1 MSEDRPS
8 ITPAPLK
15 PDRDA
20 PRLFELMGLI
30 GALAIGFWLSL
41 PLMKPDKGVMV
52 ATLLLGSLSAW
63 GPPVLVLER
72 FRLRRPI
79 SSGRLIWLVTGLA
92 GWMLWPPALLRRVA
106 FRQADPG
113 LSLMCF
119 AYVAPLSGLLLFLAL
134 VIGGRLNDRKGWRTP
149 WREAF
154 GRWLALSWS
163 LLGVYVLYVLYRG
176 DLAR

>member
-1 MSEDRPS
+1 MTEERPP
-8 ITPAPLK
+8 ITPSPWK

-41 PLMKPDKGVMV
+41 PLMKQAKWFMV

-63 GPPVLVLER
+63 GPPVLVHER

-92 GWMLWPPALLRRVA
+92 GWMLWPPALLRRVV
-106 FRQADPG
+106 FREADPG
-113 LSLMCF
+113 ISLMCF
-119 AYVAPLSGLLLFLAL
+119 AYMAPLSGLLLSVAL
-134 VIGGRLNDRKGWRTP
+134 VLGGRLHDRKGWRTP

-154 GRWLALSWS
+154 GRWLALAWS
-163 LLGVYVLYVLYRG
+163 LLAVYVLYSLYRA
-176 DLAR
+176 DLAH